1 MLLRFSILEVSNT
14 ILKIM
19 LQHKSNK
26 VLTEIHHFF
35 SSQEKAISTTL
46 RIMKALKIEKL
57 KFARNNNWPEKY
69 NRQDILLGLLLFPLF
84 SIKNVS
90 GFVQSSLQEL
100 IVAGK
105 DTMYRFKND
114 STIPWREI
122 VYKINMKILGRIENS
137 GTEDAEMPRC
147 LIIDDTD
154 LRKSGKHIEHVSK
167 VWSHVLHSTVLG
179 FKGLFLGYWDTK
191 TFIGLDFSLHKE
203 KGKNIKCPNGLSIKD
218 NKKQF
223 KKDRSGQSAGYE
235 RESELHSDK
244 ISNAIAMIQRA
255 VTGKIPFEYVLMDS
269 WFVCERMILSVA
281 ETGAYLLGMCKMGT
295 AKYTYNDKER
305 TAQQILNILKRN
317 RKIRWI
323 KQLHMY
329 VAEVSVEYKGIPLK
343 LFYCRNSKH
352 GKWHLLTTTNTRLNI
367 KTAYPIYSIRWSIEV
382 FFKETRQY
390 FQLSRSQSS
399 NLDAQIADT
408 SITMIQYN
416 VFSLAKRFLGYET
429 LGALFNDAK
438 EFVTELTICKRLWA
452 CFMEL
457 ISLIAEI
464 AEIDP
469 DEMIEAI
476 LRQNDTNKF
485 AKLLQLKAA

>member
-1 MLLRFSILEVSNT
+1 
-14 ILKIM
+14 M

-26 VLTEIHHFF
+26 VLTEIHNFF

-46 RIMKALKIEKL
+46 RVMKALKIEKL
-57 KFARNNNWPEKY
+57 KFERNNHWPEKY

-90 GFVQSSLQEL
+90 GFVQSSLQDL
-100 IVAGK
+100 ILAGK

-114 STIPWREI
+114 STIPWRELL
-122 VYKINMKILGRIENS
+122 YKINIKILGKIGDS
-137 GTEDAEMPRC
+137 GTEDVEMPRC

-154 LRKSGKHIEHVSK
+154 LRKSGKRIEHVSR

-203 KGKNIKCPNGLSIKD
+203 KGKNNKYPNGLSIKD

-223 KKDRSGQSAGYE
+223 RKSRSKQSAGYE
-235 RESELHSDK
+235 RELELHSDK
-244 ISNAIAMIQRA
+244 ISNAITMIQRA
-255 VTGKIPFEYVLMDS
+255 VTNNIPFEYVLMDS
-269 WFVCERMILSVA
+269 WFVCERMILSVV

-295 AKYTYNDKER
+295 AKYTYKNKEQ
-305 TAQQILNILKRN
+305 TARRILDILNRN
-317 RKIRWI
+317 KKIRWI

-329 VAEVSVEYKGIPLK
+329 VAEVTVEYKGIPLK
-343 LFYCRNSKH
+343 LFYCRNSKR

-367 KTAYPIYSIRWSIEV
+367 KIAYPIYAIRWSIEV

-390 FQLSRSQSS
+390 FYLAKGQSS
-399 NLDAQIADT
+399 NFDSQIADT

-429 LGALFNDAK
+429 LGALFNDTR

-452 CFMEL
+452 YFLEL

-476 LRQNDTNKF
+476 IRHNNANKF
-485 AKLLQLKAA
+485 AKLVRLNAA